1 MSESSIQQK
10 LLYHGDVDTF
20 VQLWK
25 RALDYACSITVEYV
39 SGQSTKVQKQSL
51 AAVILFGNTTDTAYL
66 EENYECFALHYD
78 QFKNNNA
85 RCWNALE
92 LEEMNLFMQNV
103 TKRDQWVLAQRSVYY
118 LFYFEGCDHILGDDI
133 SQHPN
138 KALLAMACLNTH
150 YIEDKKNDTSKLLS
164 AVQRA
169 TKISFVNAK

>member
-10 LLYHGDVDTF
+10 LRYNGDVDTF

-25 RALDYACSITVEYV
+25 RALDYAGAITVEYF
-39 SGQSTKVQKQSL
+39 SGQSTKAQKQSL

-66 EENYECFALHYD
+66 EENYEIFASHYD
-78 QFKNNNA
+78 QFKNDNA

-103 TKRDQWVLAQRSVYY
+103 MKQDQWVLAQSSVYD

-133 SQHPN
+133 SQHQD
-138 KALLAMACLNTH
+138 KALLAMAHLNTH

-164 AVQRA
+164 AVQSA

>member
-1 MSESSIQQK
+1 MSELSIQQN

-51 AAVILFGNTTDTAYL
+51 AVVILFGNTTDTAYL
-66 EENYECFALHYD
+66 EENYECFASHYD

-103 TKRDQWVLAQRSVYY
+103 MKQDQWVLA
-118 LFYFEGCDHILGDDI
+118 
-133 SQHPN
+133 
-138 KALLAMACLNTH
+138 
-150 YIEDKKNDTSKLLS
+150 
-164 AVQRA
+164 
-169 TKISFVNAK
+169 